1 MRDWRDDYHRQ
12 QQMIERGRFARLSFA
27 LVEAFQFDWSEN
39 WTIID
44 GISTKL

>member
-27 LVEAFQFDWSEN
+27 LSVMQKRLQ
-39 WTIID
+39 I
-44 GISTKL
+44 